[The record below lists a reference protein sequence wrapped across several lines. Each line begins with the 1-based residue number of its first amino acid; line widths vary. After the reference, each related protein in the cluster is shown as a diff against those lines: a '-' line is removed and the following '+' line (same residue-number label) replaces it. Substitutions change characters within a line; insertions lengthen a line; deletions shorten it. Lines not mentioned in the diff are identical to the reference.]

1 MSLEGVLSDFGV
13 GEIFQLIGQQR
24 KTGVLEVRS
33 GDRTVE
39 VSFVEG
45 QVLRARPAETR
56 SDAAF
61 GAFLLRTGVL
71 SDADLAEARREQDE
85 TLDRLEEVLLRQE
98 RARKD
103 ELEQIALLL
112 TDETIFELFLW
123 DEGRFAFRPEE
134 ELDERLGDRL
144 RGSEGVL
151 LDALRMRDEWARIE
165 NVLPDFEGIP
175 SPCAGME
182 VFARQRAELE
192 EAAGLGAEALERLYS
207 LADGRLT
214 IRRVIDLSRLGTFEG
229 ARGVTAL
236 ISGRL
241 LRVERKEPVAEV
253 EVKPRQSPLP
263 RLLAPFASLAL
274 LPVAIAL
281 LAVPAPE
288 AETYPVGYDVI
299 QETRG
304 LDALQRL
311 RAALEIARWQRG
323 RYPDSLA
330 GLQDLS
336 PALLARIP
344 LDEYSYA
351 RTAGGYA
358 LERRYS
364 SGRAGPSG
372 VAPRS
377 ELGSTESSTASPS
390 NDGTLALSASAPA
403 ASESAESPA
412 GETAAPSQPSVP

>member
-33 GDRTVE
+33 ADRTVE

-45 QVLRARPAETR
+45 QVLRARPAEAR
-56 SDAAF
+56 PDAAL

-103 ELEQIALLL
+103 ELEQIAQLL

-123 DEGRFAFRPEE
+123 DDGRFAFRAEE

-192 EAAGLGAEALERLYS
+192 EAAGLGGEALERLYT

-236 ISGRL
+236 ISQRL
-241 LRVERKEPVAEV
+241 LRVERKDPAAEV
-253 EVKPRQSPLP
+253 VAPPRQNPLP

-288 AETYPVGYDVI
+288 AETYPLGYDVLE
-299 QETRG
+299 ETRR
-304 LDALQRL
+304 LDDMQRL
-311 RAALEIARWQRG
+311 RAALEIARWERG
-323 RYPDSLA
+323 RYPDSLGA
-330 GLQDLS
+330 LADLS

-358 LERRYS
+358 LDRRYS
-364 SGRAGPSG
+364 RGRAVRAEPADAADAAEAGPSPSG
-372 VAPRS
+372 PQP
-377 ELGSTESSTASPS
+377 SS
-390 NDGTLALSASAPA
+390 DGALALSASAEP
-403 ASESAESPA
+403 PV

>member
-39 VSFVEG
+39 VCFVEG
-45 QVLRARPAETR
+45 QVLRARPSESR
-56 SDAAF
+56 PDAAF

-151 LDALRMRDEWARIE
+151 LDALRMKDEWARIE

-192 EAAGLGAEALERLYS
+192 AAAGLGGETLERLYT

-236 ISGRL
+236 ISQRL
-241 LRVERKEPVAEV
+241 LRVERKEPTAEV
-253 EVKPRQSPLP
+253 EQKPRQSSLP
-263 RLLAPFASLAL
+263 RMLVPFASLAL

-281 LAVPAPE
+281 LAVHPPE
-288 AETYPVGYDVI
+288 APTYPVGYDA
-299 QETRG
+299 
-304 LDALQRL
+304 LDESRELDDAQRL
-311 RAALEIARWQRG
+311 RAALEIARWQHG

-330 GLQDLS
+330 ALRELS

-358 LERRYS
+358 LDRRLS
-364 SGRAGPSG
+364 SSRAAPSA
-372 VAPRS
+372 APAS
-377 ELGSTESSTASPS
+377 SPAPESDRSPS
-390 NDGTLALSASAPA
+390 NDGLLPLSAT
-403 ASESAESPA
+403 AS
-412 GETAAPSQPSVP
+412 

>member
-33 GDRTVE
+33 GEVSIE

-56 SDAAF
+56 PDAAF
-61 GAFLLRTGVL
+61 GAFLLRTGLL

-112 TDETIFELFLW
+112 SEETIFELFLW

-165 NVLPDFEGIP
+165 NVLPDFAGIP
-175 SPCAGME
+175 SPSAGME
-182 VFARQRAELE
+182 VFARLRPELE
-192 EAAGLGAEALERLYS
+192 QEAGLDGTQLERLYS

-214 IRRVIDLSRLGTFEG
+214 VRRVIDLSRLGTFQG

-236 ISGRL
+236 ISQRL

-253 EVKPRQSPLP
+253 ETRPRQSLLP
-263 RLLAPFASLAL
+263 GMLAPFASLAL
-274 LPVAIAL
+274 LPVAIGL
-281 LAVPAPE
+281 LAVSPPE
-288 AETYPVGYDVI
+288 ASSYPVRYDALA
-299 QETRG
+299 ETRE
-304 LDALQRL
+304 LDDGQRL
-311 RAALEIARWQRG
+311 RAALEILRWQRG
-323 RYPDSLA
+323 RYPDSLEA
-330 GLQDLS
+330 LHELA
-336 PALLARIP
+336 PALLAGIP
-344 LDEYSYA
+344 VDEYSYA

-358 LERRYS
+358 LERRRS
-364 SGRAGPSG
+364 SGRAVPSG
-372 VAPRS
+372 
-377 ELGSTESSTASPS
+377 TESPQASSPRRT
-390 NDGTLALSASAPA
+390 DQTEGQAGTLALSASAEP
-403 ASESAESPA
+403 PA
-412 GETAAPSQPSVP
+412 GETAASSPPSVP

>member
-24 KTGVLEVRS
+24 KTGVLEVKS

-56 SDAAF
+56 PDAAL

-85 TLDRLEEVLLRQE
+85 TLDRLEAVLLRQE
-98 RARKD
+98 CANKD
-103 ELEQIALLL
+103 DLEQVALLL

-123 DEGRFAFRPEE
+123 DEGRFAFRAEE

-165 NVLPDFEGIP
+165 DVLPDFSGLP

-192 EAAGLGAEALERLYS
+192 SAAGLGADALERLYT

-214 IRRVIDLSRLGTFEG
+214 IRRVIDLSRLGTFQG
-229 ARGVTAL
+229 SRGITAL
-236 ISGRL
+236 ISHRL
-241 LRVERKEPVAEV
+241 LRVERREPAADAETQPK
-253 EVKPRQSPLP
+253 KPQLV
-263 RLLAPFASLAL
+263 RLLGPFASVAL
-274 LPVAIAL
+274 LPVALVL
-281 LAVPAPE
+281 LFSAAPE
-288 AETYPVGYDVI
+288 PTTLPIRYDVLG
-299 QETRG
+299 ETRQ
-304 LDALQRL
+304 LSDAQRL
-311 RAALEIARWQRG
+311 RTALEVQRWLLG
-323 RYPDSLA
+323 AYPDSLQA
-330 GLQDLS
+330 LRELS
-336 PALLARIP
+336 PALLARVP

-351 RTAGGYA
+351 RTAGGYS
-358 LERRYS
+358 LDRRHAPGS
-364 SGRAGPSG
+364 RSGRSSRSESGAEPSRAAPVDPPPTAGSPVPGSPEEG
-372 VAPRS
+372 TEPVAP
-377 ELGSTESSTASPS
+377 P
-390 NDGTLALSASAPA
+390 
-403 ASESAESPA
+403 
-412 GETAAPSQPSVP
+412 QPSIP

>member
-33 GDRTVE
+33 ADRTVE

-45 QVLRARPAETR
+45 QVLRARPAESR
-56 SDAAF
+56 PDAAL

-71 SDADLAEARREQDE
+71 AEADLAEARREQDE

-103 ELEQIALLL
+103 ELEQIAQLL
-112 TDETIFELFLW
+112 TEETIFELFLW

-134 ELDERLGDRL
+134 EFDERIGDRL

-182 VFARQRAELE
+182 VFARQRTELE
-192 EAAGLGAEALERLYS
+192 EAASLGGEALERLYT

-236 ISGRL
+236 ISQRL
-241 LRVERKEPVAEV
+241 LRVERKDPVVEV
-253 EVKPRQSPLP
+253 EEKPRQSPLP

-288 AETYPVGYDVI
+288 AGTYPLGYDVLE
-299 QETRG
+299 ETRS
-304 LDALQRL
+304 LDDHQRL
-311 RAALEIARWQRG
+311 RAALEIARWQQG

-330 GLQDLS
+330 ALRDLS

-344 LDEYSYA
+344 LDEYSYS

-358 LERRYS
+358 LDRRYS
-364 SGRAGPSG
+364 PGRAAPGQGGPSG
-372 VAPRS
+372 A
-377 ELGSTESSTASPS
+377 ESRAQPGQSPS
-390 NDGTLALSASAPA
+390 DGGALALSASAEPP
-403 ASESAESPA
+403 E
-412 GETAAPSQPSVP
+412 GETAAPSPPSVP